1 MAIQANDT
9 HHHQEREAKLL
20 PVIGV
25 ILLCCVGIITG
36 SYFIGNFLF

>member
-1 MAIQANDT
+1 MTIQALE
-9 HHHQEREAKLL
+9 HHQEREAKLL

-25 ILLCCVGIITG
+25 ICLCSVGIIAG